1 MSEKKVEYFPCHR
14 ASCKFGGVTS
24 SGNSCKAPFGTVPPI
39 KDRWKH
45 SLKYLAWRPSVRK
58 ILVLSCFRVTYAL
71 HSHKSRHQRPLGCR
85 RLFYCRGETKSVS
98 AGPVFT
104 FLSVSSRRGGCQDD
118 TLTRLK
124 RSVWFRVS
132 SLRNLTVCKR
142 EC

>member
-58 ILVLSCFRVTYAL
+58 ILVRSFSFFFFVKRV
-71 HSHKSRHQRPLGCR
+71 
-85 RLFYCRGETKSVS
+85 
-98 AGPVFT
+98 PVFVSLT
-104 FLSVSSRRGGCQDD
+104 LSTVTCQGTSVHSAADGCFTAAVRQSQCPRGPCLLSFLSLPTEEAARM
-118 TLTRLK
+118 TL
-124 RSVWFRVS
+124 
-132 SLRNLTVCKR
+132 
-142 EC
+142 